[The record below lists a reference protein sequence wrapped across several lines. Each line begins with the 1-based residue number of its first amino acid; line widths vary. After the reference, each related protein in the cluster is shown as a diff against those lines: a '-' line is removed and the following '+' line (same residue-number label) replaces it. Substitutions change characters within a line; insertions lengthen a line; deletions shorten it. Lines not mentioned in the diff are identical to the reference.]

1 MREWEKQIMLEL
13 YTINET
19 CVSGLVDEAIV
30 LRNKGLPSFFAL
42 GVAPSTFKT
51 EQGKNFLFAILPNKL
66 DNE

>member
-1 MREWEKQIMLEL
+1 MLEL

-30 LRNKGLPSFFAL
+30 SRNKALPFAL

-51 EQGKNFLFAILPNKL
+51 EQSKNFYFAIFQIN
-66 DNE
+66 